1 MTMKDATLNN
11 SADNLYKERLQ
22 GWTKREIQLNR
33 LHEEMQVFDLITII
47 LHVFTIRPNLV
58 LRLLLHLLIL
68 MVQIF
73 AT

>member
-33 LHEEMQVFDLITII
+33 LHEEMQVFDLMTI
-47 LHVFTIRPNLV
+47 LSCMF
-58 LRLLLHLLIL
+58 
-68 MVQIF
+68 
-73 AT
+73 

>member
-33 LHEEMQVFDLITII
+33 LHEEMQVFDLMTII
-47 LHVFTIRPNLV
+47 LHVLTIRPNLV
-58 LRLLLHLLIL
+58 LNCYCIY
-68 MVQIF
+68 
-73 AT
+73 

>member
-33 LHEEMQVFDLITII
+33 LHEEMQVFDLMTII
-47 LHVFTIRPNLV
+47 LHVLTIRPNLV
-58 LRLLLHLLIL
+58 LNYYCIY
-68 MVQIF
+68 
-73 AT
+73 